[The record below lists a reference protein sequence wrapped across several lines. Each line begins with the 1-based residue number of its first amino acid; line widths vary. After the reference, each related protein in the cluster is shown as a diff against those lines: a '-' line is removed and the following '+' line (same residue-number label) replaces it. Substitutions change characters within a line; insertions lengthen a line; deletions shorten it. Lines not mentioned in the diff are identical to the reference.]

1 MINYF
6 DHIKENPS
14 YFRQLSIDDQL
25 VTEYNC
31 ALNAAKEHLW
41 TTQGYFV
48 YVIEGKKIWHAY
60 DQAIELTPGKCIFV
74 KKGAHVV
81 EQFFDTRFCV
91 VVFFVSDLFIKNTLR
106 SSKVWSQ
113 SLRKENV
120 PSLIRVD
127 TDDTLHA
134 FFNSVVPYF
143 LRTKDINKPLLELKF
158 KELILNVVS
167 NPKNEDITSFFEG
180 MLHDSFEDSTRTIM
194 EENFRYNLGIE
205 EFARMCNRSLSAF
218 KRDFEEHF
226 MTTPGRWLLEKR
238 LQEAEFLL
246 KSTSKPISDIAF
258 ETGFEN
264 LSHFSKTFKN
274 KYGNSPANFR
284 QSLLRPFKQRD

>member
-1 MINYF
+1 MLNYL

-25 VTEYNC
+25 VTQYNC
-31 ALNAAKEHLW
+31 ALNSQKELLW

-48 YVIEGKKIWHAY
+48 YVVEGKKIWQVH
-60 DQAIELTPGKCIFV
+60 DQSVELTQGKCIFV
-74 KKGAHVV
+74 KKGGHVV

-106 SSKVWSQ
+106 SSKTWNQPLLNEVS
-113 SLRKENV
+113 
-120 PSLIRVD
+120 PSLINID

-143 LRTKDINKPLLELKF
+143 LNTRDINKPLLELKF

-167 NPKNEDITSFFEG
+167 NPKNEHITSFFSSL
-180 MLHDSFEDSTRTIM
+180 LHDSFGESTRVIM

-205 EFARMCNRSLSAF
+205 EFARMCGRSLSAF
-218 KRDFEEHF
+218 KRDFEEQF
-226 MTTPGRWLLEKR
+226 NTTPGRWLLERR
-238 LQEAEFLL
+238 LQEAEVLL
-246 KSTSKPISDIAF
+246 NNTSKPISDIAF
-258 ETGFEN
+258 ELGFEN
-264 LSHFSKTFKN
+264 LSHFSKAFKN
-274 KYGNSPANFR
+274 RYGRSPANFR
-284 QSLLRPFKQRD
+284 QPGY